1 MSKGEGVKR
10 DVVVVSFRGVGSVA
24 EVRVMFVRI
33 TFTDGG
39 VDVLMTSTCT
49 ISRERL
55 LALPYAWK
63 RHRSRVSAHWFQA
76 VG

>member
-39 VDVLMTSTCT
+39 VDLWLMLVSL
-49 ISRERL
+49 R
-55 LALPYAWK
+55 
-63 RHRSRVSAHWFQA
+63 RVW
-76 VG
+76 